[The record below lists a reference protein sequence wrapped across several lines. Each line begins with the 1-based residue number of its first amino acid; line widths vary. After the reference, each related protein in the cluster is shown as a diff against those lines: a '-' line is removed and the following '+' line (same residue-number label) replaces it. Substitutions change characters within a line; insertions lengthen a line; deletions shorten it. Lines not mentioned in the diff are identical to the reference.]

1 MSEKVE
7 KKAVKEK
14 PAKVS
19 KYAGK
24 GTRVT
29 VPMFKL
35 NAGDV
40 VAFEFGAA
48 GHAQFIGKPS
58 SDGKFTDP
66 ASGKKYDKDAATM
79 YRVTN
84 MDTGEVVDLI
94 APKVLV
100 SSLDR
105 LYPGDKLKGK
115 KLVLECGQREDKKY
129 LDVSVSEL

>member
-1 MSEKVE
+1 MSEE
-7 KKAVKEK
+7 KKGKGK
-14 PAKVS
+14 PERAAKAS
-19 KYAGK
+19 KYAGQ

-29 VPMFKL
+29 VPMMKL

-40 VAFEFGAA
+40 VALQFEGP
-48 GHAQFIGKPS
+48 GHSQFIGKPS

-66 ASGKKYDKDAATM
+66 ATGKKYDKDAATM
-79 YRVTN
+79 YRVTDL
-84 MDTGEVVDLI
+84 DTGEVADLI
-94 APKVLV
+94 APKVLT

-105 LYPGDKLKGK
+105 LYPADQLTGK

>member
-1 MSEKVE
+1 MSEE
-7 KKAVKEK
+7 KKGAKAR
-14 PAKVS
+14 PAKTS

-24 GTRVT
+24 GKRVT
-29 VPMFKL
+29 VPMMKL

-40 VAFEFGAA
+40 VALEFEGP
-48 GHAQFIGKPS
+48 GHRQFIGKPS

-66 ASGKKYDKDAATM
+66 ATGKNYDKDAATM

-84 MDTGEVVDLI
+84 LDTGEVSDLI

-105 LYPGDKLKGK
+105 LYPEGQLAGK